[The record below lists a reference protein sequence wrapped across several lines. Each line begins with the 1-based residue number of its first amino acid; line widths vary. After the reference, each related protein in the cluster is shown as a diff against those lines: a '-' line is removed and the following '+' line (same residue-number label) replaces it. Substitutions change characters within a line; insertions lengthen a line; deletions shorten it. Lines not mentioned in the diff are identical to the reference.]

1 MFIPISCSV
10 GAIGGLPVVS
20 WLDSRNVERGETVHS
35 TFSVV
40 AELKSNREEIY
51 VLGQSQIKQPEKLL
65 QEPVSF
71 LMSKPNGSFI
81 IDQSEWTYKVLE
93 DKGDQQVIEVIER
106 YLDGDN
112 TIWSRYRATENN
124 IFPLKSRMFYF
135 GYMFN
140 AIFIGFVFSIVICI
154 LGKFLKR
161 HSEKLQDQKK
171 AS

>member
-1 MFIPISCSV
+1 MKLYRLVAVILGSLLFMPISCTV
-10 GAIGGLPVVS
+10 GAIGSLPIAA
-20 WLDSRNVERGETVHS
+20 WLDSRNVERGDKVHS
-35 TFSVV
+35 LFSAV
-40 AELKSNREEIY
+40 AELKKDRERIIT
-51 VLGQSQIKQPEKLL
+51 LGLSQIKEVEKL

-112 TIWSRYRATENN
+112 TIWIRYRAIENN

-140 AIFIGFVFSIVICI
+140 AIFIGFVLSIVIYI
-154 LGKFLKR
+154 F
-161 HSEKLQDQKK
+161 
-171 AS
+171 